1 MKRQRLCF
9 FIFFLIL
16 LALSMHV
23 MAEENISFVVVSDL
37 HLSEKEGI
45 KHFSSLIKQMN
56 ELEPKP
62 EFVVVT
68 GDIHAK
74 EFENVFDELKPEIP
88 FHIVFGNHEKREDR
102 KIFMHMFPQ
111 DFKQND
117 FYSFVHRNAKFIILC
132 DASDTGD
139 HIGHFE
145 SEGIKGQ
152 EQQNWLEQELNV
164 DRQQYP
170 FIFIFA
176 HIPPNHEGKA
186 GNMYLS
192 SNDQKALSEILKKY
206 KPNAM
211 FCGHLHKREKYI
223 IGETPVF
230 ILPSLNWNFEDF
242 SPEFYYVR
250 TEGETFHVDNIKLN
264 IPEEK

>member
-1 MKRQRLCF
+1 MQWLKVNFLLSLTIF
-9 FIFFLIL
+9 FILTIF
-16 LALSMHV
+16 AT
-23 MAEENISFVVVSDL
+23 AEEVSFVVVSDL
-37 HLSEKEGI
+37 HIAEKEGA
-45 KHFSSLIKQMN
+45 KHFTAFVKQLY
-56 ELEPKP
+56 ELNPKP
-62 EFVVVT
+62 DFVVVT

-74 EFENVFDELKPEIP
+74 EFEKVFNELKPTIP

-102 KIFMHMFPQ
+102 RTLAKMFPE
-111 DFKQND
+111 DFKDMD
-117 FYSFVHRNAKFIILC
+117 FYSFTSKRVKCIILC

-152 EQQNWLEQELNV
+152 DQQSWFERELNI
-164 DRQQYP
+164 DRKQIP
-170 FIFIFA
+170 FIFVFA
-176 HIPPNHEGKA
+176 HIPPNLEGKS

-192 SNDQKALSEILKKY
+192 SNDQKALREIFKKY

-211 FCGHLHKREKYI
+211 FCGHLHKREMYTI
-223 IGETPVF
+223 EETPVF

-242 SPEFYYVR
+242 SPEFYHVR
-250 TEGETFHVDNIKLN
+250 TEGNNYYVDTIKLN